1 MTTPATL
8 LALHQK
14 YAKIFAPTP
23 TELLAWNILG
33 DRPTEKVVTKAGLFE
48 VDLTAMK
55 ADCVA
60 MTAALCNPLDFDS
73 LSDWALGVQW
83 VVDPANK
90 PARDQYNTVF
100 FPKKN
105 WAITLYWDNDS
116 TEKNH
121 LFSYTCDYSTIHVG
135 EPLQGHSCLRTNT
148 VSTTKTCDSK
158 ITSCGFIEN
167 GRFSG
172 LQLTVDANQIAFTLI
187 PQGVYYA
194 DDVATIWTWTQ
205 NGPGKE
211 SWITS
216 TPTVPT
222 VTEAFTFA
230 IGPTRLYASCDPEP
244 YVPPE
249 EPEEPAEPED
259 KTAEIINA
267 TTYLVTS
274 IAVITVI
281 TLVLV

>member
-1 MTTPATL
+1 M
-8 LALHQK
+8 
-14 YAKIFAPTP
+14 
-23 TELLAWNILG
+23 
-33 DRPTEKVVTKAGLFE
+33 
-48 VDLTAMK
+48 
-55 ADCVA
+55 
-60 MTAALCNPLDFDS
+60 
-73 LSDWALGVQW
+73 
-83 VVDPANK
+83 
-90 PARDQYNTVF
+90 
-100 FPKKN
+100 
-105 WAITLYWDNDS
+105 
-116 TEKNH
+116 
-121 LFSYTCDYSTIHVG
+121 
-135 EPLQGHSCLRTNT
+135 RTNT

-172 LQLTVDANQIAFTLI
+172 LQTTVNVDQIAFTLI

-249 EPEEPAEPED
+249 EPEEPEEPAEPED

>member
-1 MTTPATL
+1 
-8 LALHQK
+8 
-14 YAKIFAPTP
+14 
-23 TELLAWNILG
+23 
-33 DRPTEKVVTKAGLFE
+33 
-48 VDLTAMK
+48 
-55 ADCVA
+55 

-90 PARDQYNTVF
+90 PSRDQYNTVF

-121 LFSYTCDYSTIHVG
+121 LFSYTCDYSTIHAG

-148 VSTTKTCDSK
+148 VSTTKTCNSK

-172 LQLTVDANQIAFTLI
+172 LQTTVDVNQLAFTLI

-211 SWITS
+211 SWITAL
-216 TPTVPT
+216 PTVPT
-222 VTEAFTFA
+222 VTEGFTFA
-230 IGPTRLYASCDPEP
+230 IGPTRLYEACVPKLIEPEEE
-244 YVPPE
+244 VPEEPE
-249 EPEEPAEPED
+249 EPEEPAEPDD

-267 TTYLVTS
+267 TTYLVTT

>member
-1 MTTPATL
+1 M
-8 LALHQK
+8 Q
-14 YAKIFAPTP
+14 I
-23 TELLAWNILG
+23 
-33 DRPTEKVVTKAGLFE
+33 
-48 VDLTAMK
+48 
-55 ADCVA
+55 
-60 MTAALCNPLDFDS
+60 
-73 LSDWALGVQW
+73 
-83 VVDPANK
+83 
-90 PARDQYNTVF
+90 
-100 FPKKN
+100 
-105 WAITLYWDNDS
+105 
-116 TEKNH
+116 
-121 LFSYTCDYSTIHVG
+121 
-135 EPLQGHSCLRTNT
+135 
-148 VSTTKTCDSK
+148 
-158 ITSCGFIEN
+158 
-167 GRFSG
+167 
-172 LQLTVDANQIAFTLI
+172 TVDANQIAFTLI

-216 TPTVPT
+216 LPTVPT

-230 IGPTRLYASCDPEP
+230 IGPTRLYEACVPKLIEPEEE
-244 YVPPE
+244 VPEEPE